1 MCSYRGIWRLFQ
13 IFHQIWPTQL
23 QPSTLMMSRC
33 AMFCILLNV
42 SCSISIILHDTC
54 TVLLFLWLLLQMEVF
69 KTSLWILN
77 CTPPLFSP
85 PPHTCT
91 HCSPYPRNHIR
102 PPVPQ
107 SFIMFYSGNPFES
120 RITEKC
126 SLLQTVLHLGPF
138 WIQCSPKSP
147 LDCLHLLLCFVLRS
161 CMTVCT
167 IIIIYCI

>member
-1 MCSYRGIWRLFQ
+1 MHSVI
-13 IFHQIWPTQL
+13 
-23 QPSTLMMSRC
+23 
-33 AMFCILLNV
+33 V
-42 SCSISIILHDTC
+42 S
-54 TVLLFLWLLLQMEVF
+54 TVLLAADGGVQDEPSNIEFA
-69 KTSLWILN
+69 
-77 CTPPLFSP
+77 PLPSSP
-85 PPHTCT
+85 LPHTCT

-120 RITEKC
+120 RITEKR
-126 SLLQTVLHLGPF
+126 SLLQTILHLGPF

-167 IIIIYCI
+167 IIIIYCIITTYEICTYIYIYVHCLMTCLHMLLLLHDTRTPDYA